1 MDLMDVLL
9 ENQFPASEAQ
19 RCIQVGLLCV
29 QQRPEERPTMPSV
42 LLMLDSES
50 VLLAQPGRP
59 GFYAERCLPETYP
72 SLNDRMNSSSNEIT
86 DTLLEGR

>member
-1 MDLMDVLL
+1 MDVLL
-9 ENQFPASEAQ
+9 ENQFPASEAL
-19 RCIQVGLLCV
+19 RYIQVGLLCV

-59 GFYAERCLPETYP
+59 GFYAERCLTETYP